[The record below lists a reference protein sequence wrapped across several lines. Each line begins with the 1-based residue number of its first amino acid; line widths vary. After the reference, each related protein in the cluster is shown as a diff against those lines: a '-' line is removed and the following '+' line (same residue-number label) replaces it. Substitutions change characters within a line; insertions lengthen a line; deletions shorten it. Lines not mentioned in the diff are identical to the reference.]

1 MIKPLSRL
9 ALRAC
14 FLLLL
19 LFPTSAQSDGG
30 VYGMVWLKIDP
41 DDAKIV
47 LDGHFLDVGIWL
59 LSIPPGSHDLE
70 VQKAG
75 YRVHAQEFDIVA
87 GESLHLTIRLEREPG
102 NAPKR
107 LTSEPNTPFR

>member
-1 MIKPLSRL
+1 ML
-9 ALRAC
+9 
-14 FLLLL
+14 
-19 LFPTSAQSDGG
+19 
-30 VYGMVWLKIDP
+30 WLEIYP
-41 DDAKIV
+41 EDAKIV
-47 LDGHFLDVGIWL
+47 LDLHFLDVGIWL

-107 LTSEPNTPFR
+107 IASEPAVPFH